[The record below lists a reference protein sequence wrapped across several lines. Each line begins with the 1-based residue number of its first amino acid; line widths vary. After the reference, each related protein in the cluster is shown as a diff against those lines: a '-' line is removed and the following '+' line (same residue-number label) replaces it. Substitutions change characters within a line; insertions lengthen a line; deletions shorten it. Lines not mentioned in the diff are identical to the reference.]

1 MLLDNKVAIVTGGD
15 SGIGHAIC
23 LGLAQNGAAVTINYH
38 RNQAAAEETLRQI
51 QQAGGNAQIVQGDV
65 SNLNDI
71 QRLVD
76 TTVQAYGRLDAMVNN
91 AGMET
96 RTSLLETTERQFDLV
111 IGVDLKSAFFGA
123 QMAARQMIKQ
133 GGGGHIINISS
144 VHEEWPMPGNIA
156 YCCAKGGVRM
166 LTRTAAVELGQHGIT
181 IVNIGP
187 GAVNTPIDAV
197 TLADP
202 KEKARL
208 DAAIPLGR
216 VAEPA
221 EIANMVVWL
230 ASDQASYGTATTY
243 FVDGGIMQGS
253 VGL

>member
-1 MLLDNKVAIVTGGD
+1 MLLADKVAIVTGGD

-23 LGLAQNGAAVTINYH
+23 VGLAQDGAAVTINYH
-38 RNQAAAEETLRQI
+38 RNQAAAERTLQQI
-51 QQAGGNAQIVQGDV
+51 QAEGGKAQIVQGDV
-65 SNLNDI
+65 SNLQDI
-71 QRLVD
+71 QALVD
-76 TTVQAYGRLDAMVNN
+76 KTVQAFGRLDAMVNN

-96 RTSLLETTERQFDLV
+96 RTSLLDTTERQFDLV

-123 QMAARQMIKQ
+123 QIAARQMIKQ

-181 IVNIGP
+181 IVNVGP
-187 GAVNTPIDAV
+187 GAVNTPIDAA

-202 KEKARL
+202 GQKARL

-216 VAEPA
+216 VADPS
-221 EIANMVVWL
+221 EIAHLVVWL